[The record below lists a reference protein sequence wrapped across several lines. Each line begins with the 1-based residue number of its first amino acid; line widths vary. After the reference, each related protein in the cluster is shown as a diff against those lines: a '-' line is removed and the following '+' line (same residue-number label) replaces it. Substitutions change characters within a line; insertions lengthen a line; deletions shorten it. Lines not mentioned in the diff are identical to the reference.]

1 MPLANNSAVGLRD
14 WIAWGWAPYLCRL
27 EDGWEWSEGNA
38 ATGVSLPLPGGL
50 QGTCSVLAC
59 EHACALHRVE
69 LVRGSPGLSVASRL
83 LCLPPPVPPDTPD
96 APGAPADTETPPAP
110 PDLPAQQR
118 PWPGLDH
125 LGAIQASG
133 GLILGLIALFSSYD
147 HITAFG
153 RSIGLQ
159 QQWGIPLIIASVAT
173 VFIDSQL
180 ATRARDRARDRAD
193 QAALEAKR
201 ERSRAAD
208 EADRRENEAN
218 RERNRADQE
227 RNRAAEARERQ
238 AETAERQRK
247 SFERLDQAAL
257 LSARVQLD
265 PSTTNRDR
273 LRAFLILMAQRPLE
287 DGDAGMA

>member
-1 MPLANNSAVGLRD
+1 M
-14 WIAWGWAPYLCRL
+14 
-27 EDGWEWSEGNA
+27 
-38 ATGVSLPLPGGL
+38 
-50 QGTCSVLAC
+50 
-59 EHACALHRVE
+59 
-69 LVRGSPGLSVASRL
+69 
-83 LCLPPPVPPDTPD
+83 PPDTPGS
-96 APGAPADTETPPAP
+96 PGAPADSEPPPAP
-110 PDLPAQQR
+110 PDLPAPQR
-118 PWPGLDH
+118 PWPGLDY

-133 GLILGLIALFSSYD
+133 GLLLGLIALFSSYD
-147 HITAFG
+147 HITVFG

-159 QQWGIPLIIASVAT
+159 QQWGIPLIAASVAT

-208 EADRRENEAN
+208 EADRERNLAREERQRADRRENEAN

-227 RNRAAEARERQ
+227 RNRAAEARESQ
-238 AETAERQRK
+238 AEAAERQTK

-265 PSTTNRDR
+265 PSPTNRAR
-273 LRAFLILMAQRPLE
+273 LRAFLTLTGQGLQE
-287 DGDAGMA
+287 DGDGGRA